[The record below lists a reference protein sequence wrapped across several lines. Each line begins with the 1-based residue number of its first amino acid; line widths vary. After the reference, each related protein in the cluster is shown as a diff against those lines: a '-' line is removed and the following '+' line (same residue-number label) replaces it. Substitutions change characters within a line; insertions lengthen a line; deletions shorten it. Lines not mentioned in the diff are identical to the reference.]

1 MAQRI
6 IDISLSIV
14 ASAIS
19 VLLSWPFWRDFESWT
34 ESPQMWQ
41 IYFALGFVL
50 AAYVFYIFLGSLRTL
65 FEHDAL
71 EHAAAAKNQ
80 GDRS

>member
-1 MAQRI
+1 MMQRS
-6 IDISLSIV
+6 IDITLSILASV
-14 ASAIS
+14 AAI
-19 VLLSWPFWRDFESWT
+19 LLSWPYARNFEYWP

-41 IYFALGFVL
+41 VYFALGFVL
-50 AAYVFYIFLGSLRTL
+50 AAYVFYVFLGSLRTL